1 MILHS
6 LAWFKN
12 LRRLPPQF
20 WSNLALFMLPAMVQG
35 TARAVCRNEYGDLML
50 SNKERYQEEA
60 PPCAAP
66 GCAFASVWLCAGQN
80 RSREDVRA
88 LFPRAMYYRSRYTA
102 LDVAWELGLFED
114 LVAEVFEKIW
124 V

>member
-1 MILHS
+1 MRETRAKY
-6 LAWFKN
+6 LAGAELADRLRPLVAEWPEVTERLRAQLVPTGVLADR
-12 LRRLPPQF
+12 LRR
-20 WSNLALFMLPAMVQG
+20 AG
-35 TARAVCRNEYGDLML
+35 
-50 SNKERYQEEA
+50 A
-60 PPCAAP
+60 PSRPEDI
-66 GCAFASVWLCAGQN
+66 GVT
-80 RSREDVRA
+80 REDVRA

>member
-1 MILHS
+1 LD
-6 LAWFKN
+6 N
-12 LRRLPPQF
+12 
-20 WSNLALFMLPAMVQG
+20 
-35 TARAVCRNEYGDLML
+35 RAVVGRTF
-50 SNKERYQEEA
+50 SAKSA
-60 PPCAAP
+60 PSRPEDI
-66 GCAFASVWLCAGQN
+66 GVT
-80 RSREDVRA
+80 REDVRA